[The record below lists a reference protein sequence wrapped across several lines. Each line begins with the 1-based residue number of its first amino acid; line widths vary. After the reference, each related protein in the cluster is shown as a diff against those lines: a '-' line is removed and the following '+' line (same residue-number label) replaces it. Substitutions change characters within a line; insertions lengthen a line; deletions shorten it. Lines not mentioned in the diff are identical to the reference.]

1 MNELFRL
8 RIRFAKAGRLR
19 WLSHLELTRA
29 MERLIRR
36 SGLPYAVT
44 QGFNRHMR
52 FAPGPALPVGC
63 AGQRELFDVW
73 LTAYIPA
80 PQALGLLRLAA
91 AETITILDVQYIA
104 GKARGLQATHTISD
118 YTVELELTRAAS
130 GRDNS
135 DGLLVSSE
143 GGLASSEGSL
153 ASSEGGS
160 ASSEGSLASSD
171 GSLVSSASSPANSAN
186 SPAIPDLTASN
197 LQAAM
202 DEFIAQGL
210 LEVMHKGKLKRFDL
224 SKSIIGAP
232 LFEAVADQPGC
243 FRFNCTLLSSES
255 GSLRPEQLILA
266 VFPEQLSVRTVY
278 RRDLREP

>member
-80 PQALGLLRLAA
+80 AQALGLLRLAA
-91 AETITILDVQYIA
+91 AETIAILDVQYIA

-118 YTVELELTRAAS
+118 YTVELEANRAAT

-135 DGLLVSSE
+135 DGMT
-143 GGLASSEGSL
+143 A
-153 ASSEGGS
+153 
-160 ASSEGSLASSD
+160 
-171 GSLVSSASSPANSAN
+171 SSASSPK
-186 SPAIPDLTASN
+186 IPKLTVSN

-210 LEVMHKGKLKRFDL
+210 LEVMHKGKLKHFDL
-224 SKSIIGAP
+224 STLIIGEP
-232 LFEAVADQPGC
+232 LFEVVADSPDR

-255 GSLRPEQLILA
+255 GSLRPEQLVLA
-266 VFPEQLSVRTVY
+266 VFPEQLSVRTIY